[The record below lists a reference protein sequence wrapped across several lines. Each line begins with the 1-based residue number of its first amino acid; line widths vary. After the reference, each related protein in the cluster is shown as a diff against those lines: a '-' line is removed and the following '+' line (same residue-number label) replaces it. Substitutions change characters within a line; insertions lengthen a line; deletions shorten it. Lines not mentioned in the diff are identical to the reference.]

1 MTLLNPTAL
10 ILGALALPILLLY
23 MLKLR
28 RRRVEISSILL
39 WQMLLRDR
47 QANTPWQRLRRNL
60 LLFLQL
66 LILACLVLALSR
78 PAIPSASIASGS
90 LVVLMD
96 GSASMTALEGSSTRF
111 EASRVAVR
119 ELIRDLGSDEMMTL
133 ILVRAQPVVLAASQV
148 DKHRLYD
155 ALDQAEP
162 AQGPANWEAALALA
176 AGAASQTSSN
186 NTILIVSDGGIP
198 QANLPGLPGD
208 VRYLPIGA
216 TGENLAL
223 TALALRPAG
232 GSAEL
237 FASVKNYG
245 QHEQQALLSI
255 YANDDLLEA
264 QSLTIPA
271 GAEKSLTLS
280 GLPDTQAVY
289 FARLTPVQQAQP
301 DASAEQFNDALE
313 LDNTAYAV
321 YQPPRAGRLLLVS
334 PGNIFLEQVLAAL
347 PSITPYQY
355 VAQDE
360 SAIQLPEDSFD
371 CYVFDG
377 VLPESLPAGN
387 FLLINPPSNEL
398 FAVTGS
404 FAPHQPAY
412 LPSHPLTAQL
422 DWSNVHIAQAGTLQ
436 APAWAETLVE
446 VDGKPI
452 VFVGETAGHRLAVL
466 MFDLHQ
472 SDLPLQVA
480 FPILIANLIDYLVP
494 SYGFPAQNAILPGD
508 TLLIRS
514 QPSVDQVVVVSPSGK
529 TFTYPASSSGILF
542 ADTHE
547 LGLYA
552 VNYLQEGAQSAE
564 YFAVNLFDPLE
575 SDIQP
580 RASLT
585 VGRMTIQASA
595 ADRLSLR
602 ELWPWISALALF
614 ILLIEWWV
622 YHRYTHVG
630 QTL

>member
-10 ILGALALPILLLY
+10 ILGLLALPIILLY

-28 RRRVEISSILL
+28 RRRLEISSILL

-78 PAIPSASIASGS
+78 PAIPAASIASGS
-90 LVVLMD
+90 LVVLLD
-96 GSASMTALEGSSTRF
+96 ASASMTSLDGSSTRF
-111 EASRVAVR
+111 EASRASVR
-119 ELIRDLGSDEMMTL
+119 EFINDLGSAETMTL
-133 ILVRAQPVVLAASQV
+133 ILVKAQPVVLAAGQS
-148 DKHRLYD
+148 DKNRLYD
-155 ALDQAEP
+155 ALDQASP
-162 AQGPANWEAALALA
+162 AQGPVNWEAALALA
-176 AGAASQTSSN
+176 AGAASQTASN

-198 QANLPGLPGD
+198 QANLPGLPGE
-208 VRYLPIGA
+208 VRYLPIGN

-223 TALALRPAG
+223 TALALRPSG
-232 GSAEL
+232 SSAEL

-245 QHEQQALLSI
+245 GHEQQALLSI

-280 GLPDTQAVY
+280 GLPDTQSVY
-289 FARLTPVQQAQP
+289 FARLTPVQEAQP
-301 DASAEQFNDALE
+301 AASASQTSDALE

-321 YQPPRAGRLLLVS
+321 YQPPRAGRLLLVT

-347 PSITPYQY
+347 PSITPFQY
-355 VAQDE
+355 VTQDD
-360 SAIQLPEDSFD
+360 STIQLPEDAFD

-377 VLPESLPAGN
+377 VLPENLPAGN

-398 FAVTGS
+398 FEVTGS
-404 FAPHQPAY
+404 FVPGQPAY
-412 LPSHPLTAQL
+412 LPAHQLTGQL
-422 DWSNVHIAQAGTLQ
+422 DWSNVHIAQAGLLQ

-452 VFVGETAGHRLAVL
+452 VFVGETDGHRLAVV

-494 SYGFPAQNAILPGD
+494 SYGFPSQNAILPGD

-529 TFTYPASSSGILF
+529 TFSYPASSSGVLF
-542 ADTHE
+542 AETHE

-552 VNYLQEGAQSAE
+552 VNYLQDGAQSAE

-580 RASLT
+580 QASLT
-585 VGRMTIQASA
+585 VGRTTIQASA

-602 ELWPWISALALF
+602 EFWPWIAALALL
-614 ILLIEWWV
+614 ILLLEWWV

-630 QTL
+630 RSL